1 MGLLLVQKL
10 FILSFLLELESLSL
24 SLLHI
29 GAVGPQLASHVGFLQ
44 PPLDYRQWCGSG
56 SRSGGK
62 RTFSE
67 EAEGK
72 LLNLRFPSASTKL
85 ETPVKCMFIFYPLN
99 HSFFIGQCGPGR
111 GDPSLKKIFF
121 LDFDIFMGINSTVF
135 VHWFQICI
143 KFYCGRSLSRDIGK
157 KTVKNVP

>member
-1 MGLLLVQKL
+1 MWKRKQKRWEAD
-10 FILSFLLELESLSL
+10 FF
-24 SLLHI
+24 
-29 GAVGPQLASHVGFLQ
+29 
-44 PPLDYRQWCGSG
+44 RGSG
-56 SRSGGK
+56 SGR
-62 RTFSE
+62 
-67 EAEGK
+67 EAFESSLPFRFG
-72 LLNLRFPSASTKL
+72 FPSTSTKL

-121 LDFDIFMGINSTVF
+121 LDFDIFMGINLTVF

-157 KTVKNVP
+157 KNLSKMCLKYYLGSGSGREAEDLRWKRKRKGSEKPSLPHHC